1 MRIYIAG
8 KVTNNENFI
17 EDFQRKE
24 HELKKDGFE
33 VINPIVEQYI
43 GVFTYDEWLEHGIW
57 LLDKC
62 EAIYMMKDWKESN
75 GARIEYIYACVK
87 GLMVLEEI

>member
-17 EDFQRKE
+17 EDFQRKA

-43 GVFTYDEWLEHGIW
+43 GVLTYNEWIEHGIW

-62 EAIYMMKDWKESN
+62 DAIYMMDGWKESR
-75 GARIEYIYACVK
+75 GAKIEYTYACGK
-87 GLMVLEEI
+87 GLMVLGEI